1 MRAVDKKESR
11 REKKKRWRE
20 EHGGGRAAGGG
31 RGGGEEMGREVEEV
45 EEEEEEE
52 DGRVACVR
60 RTGRVISRH
69 PLSRCPIP
77 ARAPLV
83 SSPFFSDFLCGG

>member
-1 MRAVDKKESR
+1 
-11 REKKKRWRE
+11 
-20 EHGGGRAAGGG
+20 
-31 RGGGEEMGREVEEV
+31 MGLERCS

-52 DGRVACVR
+52 EEVDGRVACVR

-77 ARAPLV
+77 SPSTAPLI
-83 SSPFFSDFLCGG
+83 SFFL

>member
-1 MRAVDKKESR
+1 MTR
-11 REKKKRWRE
+11 R
-20 EHGGGRAAGGG
+20 GGGRE
-31 RGGGEEMGREVEEV
+31 GEEEEEEEKEE

-69 PLSRCPIP
+69 PLSRCPISSSI
-77 ARAPLV
+77 ARLI
-83 SSPFFSDFLCGG
+83 SFFL

>member
-1 MRAVDKKESR
+1 MTR
-11 REKKKRWRE
+11 R
-20 EHGGGRAAGGG
+20 GGGRE
-31 RGGGEEMGREVEEV
+31 GEEEEEEKEE

-69 PLSRCPIP
+69 PLSRCPISSSI
-77 ARAPLV
+77 ARLI
-83 SSPFFSDFLCGG
+83 SFFL